1 MNKIQIN
8 NYESVETILK
18 NNNEPPKYSSFNFNG
33 EYDGE
38 NAKVNYNVIDN
49 GKQTEHASFKF
60 TNNELLDLL
69 GTHANSNPIDKRLV
83 DDFSKNKRN
92 KKNTKKKA
100 KNNKNTKKQ
109 KNTKKMKKIEK

>member
-92 KKNTKKKA
+92 KKNKKNKNKTKKIRRRI
-100 KNNKNTKKQ
+100 Q
-109 KNTKKMKKIEK
+109 KNKK